1 MTQCM
6 VRNTI
11 YCLDMDVPEV
21 WVKHSRTRYA
31 RAVDL
36 LDPAVVIDQLLAG
49 ENSAVFLHE

>member
-1 MTQCM
+1 M